1 MTEANQKILYDHFIK
16 VGRKADA
23 EDILK
28 SYPHF
33 KEVKEEPKPKKVK

>member
-33 KEVKEEPKPKKVK
+33 KEVPKETKKKEAK